1 MWFCIGI
8 RLMTIAFIFSN
19 LANYMTKNDF
29 SVESVGFSVQ
39 IILSNT
45 NSDSSVSVSLVL
57 RELV

>member
-1 MWFCIGI
+1 
-8 RLMTIAFIFSN
+8 MTIAFIFSN